1 MQWWIIAV
9 LSLSLL
15 VLTAVIAWQRSE
27 AQGSEEPK
35 ETSPQFVTVF
45 TVEVEK
51 GYAQEFVE
59 RFKKRARLIDKAK
72 GFKGLFVL
80 QQTQESD
87 KFLVVTFWEN
97 EKSFHDWVNSEE
109 FRKAHSEGGV
119 PTKAMKLDTYRVV
132 VR

>member
-9 LSLSLL
+9 LSIL
-15 VLTAVIAWQRSE
+15 VLTAAVAWQHSE
-27 AQGSEEPK
+27 AQRSEEPK

-51 GYAQEFVE
+51 GYAQEFIE

-80 QQTQESD
+80 QHTQEDD

-109 FRKAHSEGGV
+109 FRKAHAEGGV
-119 PTKAMKLDTYRVV
+119 PTKATKLDTYRVV